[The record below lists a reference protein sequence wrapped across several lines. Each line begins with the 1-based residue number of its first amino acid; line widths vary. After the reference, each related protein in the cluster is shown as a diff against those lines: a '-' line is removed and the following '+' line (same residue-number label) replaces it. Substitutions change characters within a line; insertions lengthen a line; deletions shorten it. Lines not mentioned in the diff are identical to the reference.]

1 VRAAAVYALG
11 RFLGKIEVDDER
23 VIVLDVVGLRLAPL
37 AEDGRFVYRYKLKFA
52 KQGFFFAATT

>member
-1 VRAAAVYALG
+1 MYALG